1 MQLKTDKCNFIHL
14 GRCVKS
20 GAPNIPHDSPWLIF
34 PWSETPIIS
43 HEPNSTRMAR
53 RSPRGQFSGHLPL
66 THCSLEGERRRGGD
80 GAAKRGQRHE
90 GEGGQGWG
98 VRRGEEERSG
108 HEEERWRRWDGWEL
122 ETSGRTDVGGW
133 GGGGGGGDGKAM
145 DRYQRKETRK
155 TKRIF
160 TSARAFTKG
169 VSRWNSWI
177 LEVTCSSQA
186 S

>member
-66 THCSLEGERRRGGD
+66 THCSFEGERRRGGA
-80 GAAKRGQRHE
+80 GAAKRGQRRAPRE
-90 GEGGQGWG
+90 WVRE
-98 VRRGEEERSG
+98 RRGGGGEWARG
-108 HEEERWRRWDGWEL
+108 GRWRRLDGWEL
-122 ETSGRTDVGGW
+122 ETPGRMCVGGL
-133 GGGGGGGDGKAM
+133 GGWWKSHGEINKREENKEGKS
-145 DRYQRKETRK
+145 E
-155 TKRIF
+155 
-160 TSARAFTKG
+160 
-169 VSRWNSWI
+169 NS
-177 LEVTCSSQA
+177 S
-186 S
+186 